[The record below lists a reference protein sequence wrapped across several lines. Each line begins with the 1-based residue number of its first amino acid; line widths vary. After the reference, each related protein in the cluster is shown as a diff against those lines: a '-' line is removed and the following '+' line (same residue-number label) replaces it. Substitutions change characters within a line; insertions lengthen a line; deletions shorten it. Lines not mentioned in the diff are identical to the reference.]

1 MRSGF
6 STISRANK
14 RQYREIVK
22 NIDAEDVL
30 DYYQADNVSLSHSS
44 NGDELIHSCLIDRV
58 DPHHSHGDSTPTA
71 CLSVDDKLYHC
82 FAYGGGDLFWLLE
95 KLEGSWEG
103 AVKVIQKLSRG
114 VQDQDSKSFL
124 EEINK
129 LLSPDYRVKPIIPTY
144 SPEILD
150 GWNFIHPYVSSRG
163 VSDDVIIRHRVG
175 YDPESNRIT
184 LPLFWNGELVGWQKR
199 ALPPQ
204 NQPKYQNSPG
214 FPKSEVLYLGGEES
228 DEVLVVESIFS
239 VLVGETLQEKGL
251 LPGLRLAST
260 LGAKVSDEQIK
271 LLRNY
276 SKVIIW
282 FDDDQAG
289 KSGALRLLRGLSDYT
304 SVSVVNETGQADDL
318 AGLPPDEVVKRFE
331 NREVSF
337 LSEAR
342 LKKQLAVDGL

>member
-6 STISRANK
+6 SSIARTNK
-14 RQYREIVK
+14 RQYLQVVK

-30 DYYQADNVSLSHSS
+30 DYYQADNISLSHSS
-44 NGDELIHSCLIDRV
+44 NGDELIHSCLLDRV

-71 CLSVDDKLYHC
+71 CLSVDDKLYYC

-114 VQDQDSKSFL
+114 VQDQDSKS
-124 EEINK
+124 
-129 LLSPDYRVKPIIPTY
+129 

-163 VSDDVIIRHRVG
+163 VSDGVIIRHRVG

-204 NQPKYQNSPG
+204 SQPKYQNSPG

-304 SVSVVNETGQADDL
+304 SVSVVNETGQEDDL
-318 AGLPPDEVVKRFE
+318 AGLSPEEVVKRFE
-331 NREVSF
+331 NREVGF